1 MLSAGYAVTGSAQ
14 LVETYVAGKQTI
26 GIETIGGLKVAY
38 VLGTLDRQKVPA
50 GIEVSRIDL
59 QKLFVQMTTE

>member
-1 MLSAGYAVTGSAQ
+1 
-14 LVETYVAGKQTI
+14 VAGKQTI